1 MTVYG
6 SGPGAPHDPRDPHV
20 DVGAYVLGVLDDIEM
35 ARFEHHLAVCP
46 ECGEQLDELSGL
58 VPLLAELGPA
68 GAGSPVPPSGDAM
81 LRKLVD
87 RVSTERGVQR
97 RRRWLSLVAAA
108 VLVVGGPTAAY
119 LAASSGNSGS
129 AAPKVTA
136 SETHTTKDPS
146 TGVKATVGLTP
157 KKWGTQVDLTL
168 AGVSGPLTCR
178 LVAIGKDGSQQT
190 VSTWSVPATG
200 YGTTTQPT
208 PLTIEGGAGLSPSD
222 ITRLDVVT
230 TKGER
235 LVSVNT

>member
-46 ECGEQLDELSGL
+46 DCGDQLDELSGL
-58 VPLLAELGPA
+58 VPNLAELGPA
-68 GAGSPVPPSGDAM
+68 GTGSPVPASGDAL

-97 RRRWLSLVAAA
+97 RRRWLALVAAA
-108 VLVVGGPTAAY
+108 VLVVGGPTAAS

-129 AAPKVTA
+129 TTPIAG
-136 SETHTTKDPS
+136 ETHTAKNAS
-146 TGVKATVGLTP
+146 TGVKATVGLTG

-168 AGVSGPLTCR
+168 AGVS
-178 LVAIGKDGSQQT
+178 
-190 VSTWSVPATG
+190 
-200 YGTTTQPT
+200 
-208 PLTIEGGAGLSPSD
+208 
-222 ITRLDVVT
+222 
-230 TKGER
+230 
-235 LVSVNT
+235 

>member
-1 MTVYG
+1 VTVYG

-46 ECGEQLDELSGL
+46 DCGDQLDELSGL
-58 VPLLAELGPA
+58 VPILAELGPA
-68 GAGSPVPPSGDAM
+68 GAGSPVPPSGDAL

-97 RRRWLSLVAAA
+97 RRRWLALVAAA

-129 AAPKVTA
+129 TAPIA
-136 SETHTTKDPS
+136 GETHTAKDAS
-146 TGVKATVGLTP
+146 TGVKATVGLTG

-178 LVAIGKDGSQQT
+178 LVAIAKDGSQQT
-190 VSTWSVPATG
+190 VSTWSVPAAG
-200 YGTTTQPT
+200 YGTTSQPT

>member
-20 DVGAYVLGVLDDIEM
+20 DVGAYVLGVLDDVEM

-46 ECGEQLDELSGL
+46 DCGEQLDELSGL
-58 VPLLAELGPA
+58 VPILAELGPA
-68 GAGSPVPPSGDAM
+68 GAGSPVPPSGDAL

-97 RRRWLSLVAAA
+97 RRRWLALVAAA

-129 AAPKVTA
+129 TTPIAG
-136 SETHTTKDPS
+136 ETHTAKDAS
-146 TGVKATVGLTP
+146 TGVKATVGLTD

-178 LVAIGKDGSQQT
+178 LVAIAKDGSQQT
-190 VSTWSVPATG
+190 VSTWSVPAAG
-200 YGTTTQPT
+200 YGTTSQPT

>member
-6 SGPGAPHDPRDPHV
+6 SGPGAPHDPRDPHI

-68 GAGSPVPPSGDAM
+68 GAGSPVAPSGDAM

-119 LAASSGNSGS
+119 LAASGGSGDTP
-129 AAPKVTA
+129 AVAVDA
-136 SETHTTKDPS
+136 THTGKNAD
-146 TGVKATVGLTP
+146 TGVKAKVGVTG
-157 KKWGTQVDLTL
+157 KKWGTDVALEL
-168 AGVSGPLTCR
+168 SGVKGPLTCR
-178 LVAIGKDGSQQT
+178 LVAVGKDGSQQT
-190 VSTWSVPATG
+190 VSTWSVSPAG
-200 YGTTTQPT
+200 YGTKAQPQ
-208 PLTIEGGAGLSPSD
+208 PLTVEGGAGMTLDD
-222 ITRLDVVT
+222 IKQFDVIDSTGKV
-230 TKGER
+230 
-235 LVSVNT
+235 LVSVSNS